1 MSTLLFPLSRVHY
14 NAVSTNAIFFLFFF
28 RKLDNNLEEAMADN
42 SDDTVRHVIY

>member
-1 MSTLLFPLSRVHY
+1 MSTLWFPLTRVHY
-14 NAVSTNAIFFLFFF
+14 NVVSTNSFLFIFS

>member
-1 MSTLLFPLSRVHY
+1 MSTLWFPLTRVHY
-14 NAVSTNAIFFLFFF
+14 IEVSTNAIILIFF